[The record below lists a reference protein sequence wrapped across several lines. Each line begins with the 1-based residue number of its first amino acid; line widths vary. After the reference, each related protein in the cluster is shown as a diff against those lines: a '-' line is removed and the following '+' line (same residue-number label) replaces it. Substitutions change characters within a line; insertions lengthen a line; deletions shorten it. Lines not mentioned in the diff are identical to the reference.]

1 MRICDNFGICCL
13 LQISRLITQVS
24 ELQGSNQRLNRSL
37 EEAMD
42 RYDLLANQH
51 TDLKTTL
58 DSTLVELLVMAVD
71 MNLISK
77 I

>member
-58 DSTLVELLVMAVD
+58 DSTLVELLVVAVD

-77 I
+77 T

>member
-1 MRICDNFGICCL
+1 MITVFGCCL

-58 DSTLVELLVMAVD
+58 DSTLVELLVVAVD

-77 I
+77 T